1 MPAMLPLVLFA
12 YVNDQ
17 IAGVDLSILSFITF
31 FGLFGLYGM
40 LKYFRRN
47 EFVYLSAFLAMT
59 TIFGSI
65 SIYFVEP
72 GNPDAN
78 IINFGDALWWSI
90 STMTTVAYSD
100 VYPVTV
106 VGGKVISVILMF
118 AGIRTLWAFV
128 AAVSSKLVAERIEG
142 KDARS
147 KTAGQSSGMPQHQ
160 RIVPPPMRMKA
171 ATMTRSWS

>member
-1 MPAMLPLVLFA
+1 MRCPRCCRSCSA

-31 FGLFGLYGM
+31 FRLFRLYGM

-47 EFVYLSAFLAMT
+47 EFVYLTAFLAIT

-78 IINFGDALWWSI
+78 IINFGDALW
-90 STMTTVAYSD
+90 
-100 VYPVTV
+100 
-106 VGGKVISVILMF
+106 
-118 AGIRTLWAFV
+118 
-128 AAVSSKLVAERIEG
+128 
-142 KDARS
+142 
-147 KTAGQSSGMPQHQ
+147 
-160 RIVPPPMRMKA
+160 
-171 ATMTRSWS
+171 